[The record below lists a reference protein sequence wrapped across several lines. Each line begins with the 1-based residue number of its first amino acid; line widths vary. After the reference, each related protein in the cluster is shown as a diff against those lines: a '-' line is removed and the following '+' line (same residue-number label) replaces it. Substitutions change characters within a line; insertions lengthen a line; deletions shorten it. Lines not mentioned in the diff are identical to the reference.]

1 MTKKSET
8 LEIRVS
14 YELKSKLA
22 DLSEQRGSSMS
33 ELVRGVIDRELAGP
47 SPDTVGED
55 EMPIRTLSRFAPKT
69 LYLLPVLLLAGLYWG
84 SAQTPAQATPM
95 ARIFF
100 AELDRDGD
108 GVITEPELY
117 QFLTEEE
124 GLIVGDDCDVTEESC
139 TPEAIAAEEINRA
152 DSNADGHVEYSEFEI
167 FYLAERAVEF
177 LEYDADE
184 NGVVSPDEFVAMEV
198 RDLIEFPDPEM
209 DEPLSAECLT
219 MVESDKIEGIA
230 KACIPAHELRM
241 VMAEFDADFDGRVTL
256 REFLQN

>member
-47 SPDTVGED
+47 SPENVGD
-55 EMPIRTLSRFAPKT
+55 DDMPIPTLSRFAPKS

-84 SAQTPAQATPM
+84 SGQTPAQATPTS
-95 ARIFF
+95 RVFF
-100 AELDRDGD
+100 AELDRNGD
-108 GVITEPELY
+108 GHITQTEFHE
-117 QFLTEEE
+117 FLTEEDAQFVPE
-124 GLIVGDDCDVTEESC
+124 DCDAASEPC
-139 TPEAIAAEEINRA
+139 TAEAIAAEEISRA

-167 FYLAERAVEF
+167 FFLAERAVEF
-177 LEYDADE
+177 LEYDADG
-184 NGVVSPDEFVAMEV
+184 NGVVSQDEFVAVEA
-198 RDLIEFPDPEM
+198 RDLVEFPDPEM

-219 MVESDKIEGIA
+219 MVESEKIEGIA
-230 KACIPAHELRM
+230 KACMPAHELRM
-241 VMAEFDADFDGRVTL
+241 VMAELDADFDGRVTL
-256 REFLQN
+256 REFLQY

>member
-47 SPDTVGED
+47 SPNTVGED
-55 EMPIRTLSRFAPKT
+55 DMPVRSLSRFAPKT
-69 LYLLPVLLLAGLYWG
+69 LYVLPVLLLAGLYWG
-84 SAQTPAQATPM
+84 SGQTPAQATPM

-100 AELDRDGD
+100 AELDRNGD
-108 GVITEPELY
+108 GQITQSEFH
-117 QFLTEEE
+117 QFLLEEDA
-124 GLIVGDDCDVTEESC
+124 LFVPDDCDAASESC
-139 TPEAIAAEEINRA
+139 TAEAIAAEEIERA

-184 NGVVSPDEFVAMEV
+184 NGVVTPDEFVAMEV

-219 MVESDKIEGIA
+219 MVESEKIDGIA
-230 KACIPAHELRM
+230 NACVPPHELRM
-241 VMAEFDADFDGRVTL
+241 VMAEFDANFDGKVTL

>member
-1 MTKKSET
+1 MAKKSET

-14 YELKSKLA
+14 YELKTKLA
-22 DLSEQRGSSMS
+22 DLSEERGSSMS

-55 EMPIRTLSRFAPKT
+55 DMPLRSLSHFAPKT
-69 LYLLPVLLLAGLYWG
+69 LYVLPVLLLAGLYWG
-84 SAQTPAQATPM
+84 AAQTPAQATPN

-100 AELDRDGD
+100 TELDRDGD
-108 GVITEPELY
+108 GVITQSELHR
-117 QFLTEEE
+117 FLTEEE
-124 GLIVGDDCDVTEESC
+124 VLFVPEDCDANSEPC
-139 TPEAIAAEEINRA
+139 TAEAIAADEISRA
-152 DSNADGHVEYSEFEI
+152 DSNADGKVEYSEFEI

-184 NGVVSPDEFVAMEV
+184 NGVVSPDEFVAVEA
-198 RDLIEFPDPEM
+198 RDIVEFPDPEM

-219 MVESDKIEGIA
+219 MVENEKIDGIA
-230 KACIPAHELRM
+230 KACMPAYELRM
-241 VMAEFDADFDGRVTL
+241 LMAELDADFDGKITL